1 MAQGTE
7 GPLQGIVN
15 RKLARGVLALSM
27 MHERCVLDEA
37 YPSLGSA
44 LYSLLY
50 RVCPRG
56 YDFQVRFSGVKHESL
71 GVIHALRRVTN
82 S

>member
-1 MAQGTE
+1 VAQGTE

-50 RVCPRG
+50 VPGGMIFRC
-56 YDFQVRFSGVKHESL
+56 DFQV
-71 GVIHALRRVTN
+71 
-82 S
+82 

>member
-44 LYSLLY
+44 LYSLL
-50 RVCPRG
+50 
-56 YDFQVRFSGVKHESL
+56 
-71 GVIHALRRVTN
+71 
-82 S
+82 